1 MKQQGRFRHLRRF
14 IAFMLL
20 ATLTNLVSQVAWA
33 GNLFSGPV
41 NSPAGKY
48 PWGLAAGDFNGD
60 HTIDLAVTNNNAK
73 PGTRT
78 QVKVLLGEGNGLFQK
93 PAGYSVGNTP
103 LSVAVG
109 DFNGDGK
116 LDLAVANLLEPNG
129 RPGKISVLLGNG
141 DGTFQKQV
149 TYKAVDELLHVA
161 VGDFNG
167 DGKPD
172 LAVVGFSS
180 SGKQAVLL
188 GNGDGTFQPP
198 IKVPAVHRASRVVIG
213 DLNGDGKPDL
223 VMASQDN
230 KRAIITRLGN
240 GDGTFGS
247 GWSVRN
253 PPSTAIA
260 LGDFNGDGKLDL
272 AETSDKLRIWL
283 GNGDGTFSAGSKYE
297 GMQTPVAIVVS
308 DFDGDGNLDI
318 AVADQKSSDVNVF
331 LGLGNGKFQQP
342 LIFGLSPGAMPIDM
356 VAADVNGDGKPDLV
370 VTDHFNHVVSV
381 LLNTGKR

>member
-116 LDLAVANLLEPNG
+116 LDLAV
-129 RPGKISVLLGNG
+129 
-141 DGTFQKQV
+141 
-149 TYKAVDELLHVA
+149 
-161 VGDFNG
+161 
-167 DGKPD
+167 
-172 LAVVGFSS
+172 VGFSS
-180 SGKQAVLL
+180 SAKQAVLL